1 MADKNNNDNSKD
13 DKNQNNQNSYLGAG
27 IGIGIGLLL
36 PLGAG
41 LGVLFNNIAIGAGL
55 GMLLGIV
62 TGGLMDKNTK
72 DVKRDLIKIG
82 VVSTIGVILILLTPK
97 VIGYLF

>member
-1 MADKNNNDNSKD
+1 MADKNNNNNDNSKD

-27 IGIGIGLLL
+27 IGIGL

-41 LGVLFNNIAIGAGL
+41 LGVLFNNMAIGAGL

-72 DVKRDLIKIG
+72 DVKRDLIKVG
-82 VVSTIGVILILLTPK
+82 VMCTIGVILILLTPK